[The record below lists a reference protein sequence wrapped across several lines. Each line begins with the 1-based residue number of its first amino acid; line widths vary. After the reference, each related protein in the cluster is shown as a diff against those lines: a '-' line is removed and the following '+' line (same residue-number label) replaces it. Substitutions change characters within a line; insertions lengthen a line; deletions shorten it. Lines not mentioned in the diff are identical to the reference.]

1 MTAPEQRA
9 PKQDRS
15 RITRER
21 LLGASIE
28 LLATQGWA
36 ATTVGAVA
44 AAAGVSRGAAQHH
57 FPTREDLITAALGH
71 MIEQRL
77 EDVRSV
83 GLDLPDPGPERTVA
97 VVRLIV
103 EHYTSDLFKAAL
115 HVWTAAASDPTLRD
129 RVLPLENHMS
139 REVLG
144 IAAAALGKDPS
155 DARVRRGLQT
165 TLDLAR
171 GLGLADV
178 LSDDSARRD
187 KIVRYWAGTLDA
199 VLGDSDR
206 SIPGIPKSDGHLP
219 GGAAGT
225 SF

>member
-21 LLGASIE
+21 LLGASID

-71 MIEQRL
+71 MIEQRIS
-77 EDVRSV
+77 DVRRG
-83 GLDLPDPGPERTVA
+83 GLDLPEPGPERTVA
-97 VVRLIV
+97 VVGFIV
-103 EHYTSDLFKAAL
+103 QHYTSNLFKAAL
-115 HVWTAAASDPTLRD
+115 HVWTAAASDPALRD

-139 REVLG
+139 REVLA
-144 IAAAALGKDPS
+144 IAAAALGR
-155 DARVRRGLQT
+155 DAADVRVRRGLQT

-178 LSDDSARRD
+178 LSDDSERRE
-187 KIVRYWAGTLDA
+187 KIVRFWAQTLDG
-199 VLGDSDR
+199 VLEETPESPSGDV
-206 SIPGIPKSDGHLP
+206 
-219 GGAAGT
+219 ANA

>member
-1 MTAPEQRA
+1 MAEPEQRT

-21 LLGASIE
+21 LLGASID

-77 EDVRSV
+77 ENVRSV
-83 GLDLPDPGPERTVA
+83 GLHLPDPGPARTVA
-97 VVRLIV
+97 VVRLV
-103 EHYTSDLFKAAL
+103 VQHYTSDLFKAAL
-115 HVWTAAASDPTLRD
+115 HVWTAAASDPALRD

-139 REVLG
+139 REVLA
-144 IAAAALGKDPS
+144 IAAAALQCDPA
-155 DARVRRGLQT
+155 DATVRRALQT

-187 KIVRYWAGTLDA
+187 KVIRFWAETLDL
-199 VLGDSDR
+199 VLARAGESQA
-206 SIPGIPKSDGHLP
+206 DGVVS
-219 GGAAGT
+219 AA
-225 SF
+225 F

>member
-1 MTAPEQRA
+1 MAAPEQRA

-15 RITRER
+15 RLTRER
-21 LLGASIE
+21 LLAASID

-57 FPTREDLITAALGH
+57 FPTREDLITAALEH

-77 EDVRSV
+77 GQVRAGGV
-83 GLDLPDPGPERTVA
+83 DLPEPGPERTLAVA
-97 VVRLIV
+97 RLIV

-115 HVWTAAASDPTLRD
+115 HVWTAAASDPALRD
-129 RVLPLENHMS
+129 RVLPLEARMS
-139 REVLG
+139 REVLA
-144 IAAAALGKDPS
+144 ISADSLEVDP
-155 DARVRRGLQT
+155 DDVRVRRALQI

-178 LSDDSARRD
+178 LSDDAARRE
-187 KIVRYWAGTLDA
+187 KIVAAWAGMLDD
-199 VLGDSDR
+199 VIR
-206 SIPGIPKSDGHLP
+206 R
-219 GGAAGT
+219 AGT
-225 SF
+225 RG

>member
-15 RITRER
+15 RLTRER
-21 LLGASIE
+21 LLGASID

-57 FPTREDLITAALGH
+57 FPTREDLITAALLH
-71 MIEQRL
+71 MIEQRID
-77 EDVRSV
+77 DVRNV
-83 GLDLPDPGPERTVA
+83 GLDLPEPGPERTVA

-103 EHYTSDLFKAAL
+103 QHYTSDLFKAAL
-115 HVWTAAASDPTLRD
+115 HVWTAAASDPALRD

-139 REVLG
+139 REILA
-144 IAAAALGKDPS
+144 IAAASLGRDPG
-155 DARVRRGLQT
+155 DARVRRPLQA

-178 LSDDSARRD
+178 LSDDSARRE
-187 KIVRYWAGTLDA
+187 KVIRYWAETLDL
-199 VLGDSDR
+199 VLAQVPEDST
-206 SIPGIPKSDGHLP
+206 DGVTP
-219 GGAAGT
+219 AA
-225 SF
+225 F

>member
-21 LLGASIE
+21 LLGASID

-36 ATTVGAVA
+36 ATTGGAVA

-71 MIEQRL
+71 MIEQRIS
-77 EDVRSV
+77 DVRRG
-83 GLDLPDPGPERTVA
+83 GLDLPEPGPERTVA
-97 VVRLIV
+97 VVGFIV
-103 EHYTSDLFKAAL
+103 QHYTSDLFKAAL
-115 HVWTAAASDPTLRD
+115 HVWTAAANDPALRD

-139 REVLG
+139 REVLA
-144 IAAAALGKDPS
+144 IAAAALGRDPG
-155 DARVRRGLQT
+155 DIRVRRALQT

-178 LSDDSARRD
+178 LSDDSDRRG
-187 KIVRYWAGTLDA
+187 KIVRFWAETLDTVLAEAGA
-199 VLGDSDR
+199 VAPER
-206 SIPGIPKSDGHLP
+206 P
-219 GGAAGT
+219 AGT

>member
-1 MTAPEQRA
+1 MTETEQRT

-15 RITRER
+15 RLTRER
-21 LLGASIE
+21 LLGASID

-71 MIEQRL
+71 MIEQRI

-103 EHYTSDLFKAAL
+103 QHYTSDLFKAAL
-115 HVWTAAASDPTLRD
+115 HVWTAAASDPALSD
-129 RVLPLENHMS
+129 RVLPLESHMS
-139 REVLG
+139 REVLA
-144 IAAAALGKDPS
+144 IAAAALGRDPG
-155 DARVRRGLQT
+155 DARVRRSLQA

-178 LSDDSARRD
+178 LSDDSARRE
-187 KIVRYWAGTLDA
+187 KVIRFWAETLDL
-199 VLGDSDR
+199 VLADTGETR
-206 SIPGIPKSDGHLP
+206 SDGVAP
-219 GGAAGT
+219 AT
-225 SF
+225 F

>member
-1 MTAPEQRA
+1 MTEPEQRT

-15 RITRER
+15 RLTRER
-21 LLGASIE
+21 LLGASID

-71 MIEQRL
+71 MIEQRIS
-77 EDVRSV
+77 DVRRG
-83 GLDLPDPGPERTVA
+83 GLDLPEPGPERTVA
-97 VVRLIV
+97 VVGFIV
-103 EHYTSDLFKAAL
+103 QHYTSDLFKAAL
-115 HVWTAAASDPTLRD
+115 HVWTAAASDPALRD
-129 RVLPLENHMS
+129 RVLPLENRMS
-139 REVLG
+139 REVLA
-144 IAAAALGKDPS
+144 IAAAALGR
-155 DARVRRGLQT
+155 DAGDVRVRRGLQT

-178 LSDDSARRD
+178 LSDDSERRE
-187 KIVRYWAGTLDA
+187 KIVRFWAQTLDG
-199 VLGDSDR
+199 VLAETPGSPAGDV
-206 SIPGIPKSDGHLP
+206 
-219 GGAAGT
+219 ANA

>member
-1 MTAPEQRA
+1 MAAPEQRT

-21 LLGASIE
+21 LLGAAIE

-57 FPTREDLITAALGH
+57 FPTREDLITAALVH
-71 MIEQRL
+71 MVDQRL
-77 EDVRSV
+77 ESVRSV
-83 GLDLPDPGPERTVA
+83 GLKLPPPGPERTVE

-103 EHYTSDLFKAAL
+103 AHYTSDLFKAAL
-115 HVWTAAASDPTLRD
+115 HVWTAAASDPALAE
-129 RVLPLENHMS
+129 RVLPLENRMS

-144 IAAAALGKDPS
+144 IAAVALGRDPS
-155 DARVRRGLQT
+155 NTRVRRALQT

-178 LSDDSARRD
+178 LSDDSARRE
-187 KIVRYWAGTLDA
+187 KIIRFWAESLDT
-199 VLGDSDR
+199 VLADAGKPLPEMA
-206 SIPGIPKSDGHLP
+206 PGS
-219 GGAAGT
+219 A
-225 SF
+225 F

>member
-21 LLGASIE
+21 LLGASID

-71 MIEQRL
+71 MIDQRL
-77 EDVRSV
+77 ENVRRV
-83 GLDLPDPGPERTVA
+83 GLNLPDPGPARTVA

-115 HVWTAAASDPTLRD
+115 HVWTAAASDPALRD

-139 REVLG
+139 REVLA
-144 IAAAALGKDPS
+144 IAALALERDPS
-155 DARVRRGLQT
+155 DTRVRRSLQT

-178 LSDDSARRD
+178 LSDDFARRE
-187 KIVRYWAGTLDA
+187 KIIRFWAESLDT
-199 VLGDSDR
+199 VLGD
-206 SIPGIPKSDGHLP
+206 
-219 GGAAGT
+219 AGEQRPEKGPET

>member
-1 MTAPEQRA
+1 MTGPEQRV

-21 LLGASIE
+21 LLGASID

-57 FPTREDLITAALGH
+57 FPTREDLITAALEH
-71 MIEQRL
+71 MIEQRV
-77 EDVRSV
+77 ESVRAV
-83 GLDLPDPGPERTVA
+83 GLELPEPGPDRTVA

-115 HVWTAAASDPTLRD
+115 QVWTAAASDPALAD
-129 RVLPLENHMS
+129 RVLPLETAMS

-144 IAAAALGKDPS
+144 IAAAALERDPS
-155 DARVRRGLQT
+155 DARVRRALQA

-178 LSDDSARRD
+178 LSDDSGRRD
-187 KIVRYWAGTLDA
+187 KIIRFWAQTMDEVLDEAGKSHPA
-199 VLGDSDR
+199 VGNR
-206 SIPGIPKSDGHLP
+206 GP
-219 GGAAGT
+219 
-225 SF
+225 F

>member
-1 MTAPEQRA
+1 MTDTEQRA

-28 LLATQGWA
+28 LLAAQGWA

-57 FPTREDLITAALGH
+57 FPTREDLITAALVH
-71 MIEQRL
+71 MIDQRL
-77 EDVRSV
+77 VSV
-83 GLDLPDPGPERTVA
+83 ATVDSELPEPGPERTIA

-103 EHYTSDLFKAAL
+103 DHYTSDLFKAAL
-115 HVWTAAASDPTLRD
+115 QVWTAAASDPALAD
-129 RVLPLENHMS
+129 RVLPLEAAMS
-139 REVLG
+139 REVLKY
-144 IAAAALGKDPS
+144 AAAALERDPA
-155 DARVRRGLQT
+155 DARVRRAIQT

-178 LSDDSARRD
+178 LSDDSERRD
-187 KIVRYWAGTLDA
+187 KIIRFWGQTMDDVLDDA
-199 VLGDSDR
+199 R
-206 SIPGIPKSDGHLP
+206 KTEPGAHG
-219 GGAAGT
+219 
-225 SF
+225 

>member
-21 LLGASIE
+21 LLGASID

-57 FPTREDLITAALGH
+57 FPTREDLITAALVH
-71 MIEQRL
+71 MIDQRL
-77 EDVRSV
+77 DSVRSV
-83 GLDLPDPGPERTVA
+83 GLDLPAPGPERTIA

-103 EHYTSDLFKAAL
+103 DHYTSDLFKAAL
-115 HVWTAAASDPTLRD
+115 QVWTAAASDPALAD
-129 RVLPLENHMS
+129 RVLPLEAAMS
-139 REVLG
+139 REVLKY
-144 IAAAALGKDPS
+144 AAGALERDPA
-155 DARVRRGLQT
+155 DARVRRAIQT

-178 LSDDSARRD
+178 LSDDSERRD
-187 KIVRYWAGTLDA
+187 KIIRFWGQTMDDVLDDA
-199 VLGDSDR
+199 R
-206 SIPGIPKSDGHLP
+206 KTEPGAHG
-219 GGAAGT
+219 
-225 SF
+225 

>member
-21 LLGASIE
+21 LLGASID

-71 MIEQRL
+71 MIEQRI
-77 EDVRSV
+77 ENVRNV
-83 GLDLPDPGPERTVA
+83 GLDLPAPGPERTVA

-115 HVWTAAASDPTLRD
+115 HVWTAAANDPALRD

-139 REVLG
+139 REVLA
-144 IAAAALGKDPS
+144 IAAAALERDPG
-155 DARVRRGLQT
+155 DPRVRRSLQT

-178 LSDDSARRD
+178 LSDDSTRRE
-187 KIVRYWAGTLDA
+187 KVIRYWAETLDM
-199 VLGDSDR
+199 VLAQTDEARIGEV
-206 SIPGIPKSDGHLP
+206 PT
-219 GGAAGT
+219 GT
-225 SF
+225 F

>member
-15 RITRER
+15 RITRGR
-21 LLGASIE
+21 LLGASID

-57 FPTREDLITAALGH
+57 FPTREDLITAALVH
-71 MIEQRL
+71 MIDQRL
-77 EDVRSV
+77 DSVRSV
-83 GLDLPDPGPERTVA
+83 GLDLPSQGPERTLA

-103 EHYTSDLFKAAL
+103 DHYTSDLFKAAL
-115 HVWTAAASDPTLRD
+115 QVWTAAASDPALAA
-129 RVLPLENHMS
+129 RVLPLETAMS
-139 REVLG
+139 REVLA
-144 IAAAALGKDPS
+144 IAAAALERDPT
-155 DARVRRGLQT
+155 DARVRRAIQT

-178 LSDDSARRD
+178 LSDDRERRD
-187 KIVRYWAGTLDA
+187 KIIRFWAQTMDD
-199 VLGDSDR
+199 VLAQAGAPRPAAS
-206 SIPGIPKSDGHLP
+206 PDGP
-219 GGAAGT
+219 
-225 SF
+225 F

>member
-1 MTAPEQRA
+1 MTASEQRA

-57 FPTREDLITAALGH
+57 FPTREDLITAALVH
-71 MIEQRL
+71 MIDQRL
-77 EDVRSV
+77 DSVRSV
-83 GLDLPDPGPERTVA
+83 GLDLPDPGPERTLA

-103 EHYTSDLFKAAL
+103 DHYTSDLFKAAL
-115 HVWTAAASDPTLRD
+115 QVWTAAASDPALAA
-129 RVLPLENHMS
+129 RVLPLETAMS
-139 REVLG
+139 REVLA
-144 IAAAALGKDPS
+144 IAATALDRDPA
-155 DARVRRGLQT
+155 DARVRRAIQT

-178 LSDDSARRD
+178 LSDDSQRRD
-187 KIVRYWAGTLDA
+187 KIVRFWAQTMDD
-199 VLGDSDR
+199 VLIGAGKPR
-206 SIPGIPKSDGHLP
+206 PETGA
-219 GGAAGT
+219 GG

>member
-21 LLGASIE
+21 LLGASID

-57 FPTREDLITAALGH
+57 FPTREDLITAALVH
-71 MIEQRL
+71 MIDQRL
-77 EDVRSV
+77 DSVRAV
-83 GLDLPDPGPERTVA
+83 GLDLPGHGPERTLA

-103 EHYTSDLFKAAL
+103 DHYTSDLFKAAL
-115 HVWTAAASDPTLRD
+115 QVWTAAASDPALAA
-129 RVLPLENHMS
+129 RVLPLETAMS
-139 REVLG
+139 REVLT
-144 IAAAALGKDPS
+144 IAAGALGRDPH
-155 DARVRRGLQT
+155 DARVRRAIQT

-178 LSDDSARRD
+178 LADDSERRD
-187 KIVRYWAGTLDA
+187 KIIRYWAQTMDDA
-199 VLGDSDR
+199 L
-206 SIPGIPKSDGHLP
+206 
-219 GGAAGT
+219 AGT
-225 SF
+225 DRLPSETAP

>member
-1 MTAPEQRA
+1 MTETEQRT

-15 RITRER
+15 RLTRER
-21 LLGASIE
+21 LLGASID

-71 MIEQRL
+71 MIEQRI

-103 EHYTSDLFKAAL
+103 QHYTSDLFKAAL
-115 HVWTAAASDPTLRD
+115 HVWTAAASDPALSD
-129 RVLPLENHMS
+129 RVLPLESHMS
-139 REVLG
+139 REVLA
-144 IAAAALGKDPS
+144 IAAAALGRDPG
-155 DARVRRGLQT
+155 DARVRRSLQA

-178 LSDDSARRD
+178 LSDDSARRE
-187 KIVRYWAGTLDA
+187 KVIRFWAETLDL
-199 VLGDSDR
+199 VLADTGETR
-206 SIPGIPKSDGHLP
+206 SDGVAP
-219 GGAAGT
+219 AP
-225 SF
+225 F

>member
-21 LLGASIE
+21 LLGASID

-57 FPTREDLITAALGH
+57 FPTREDLITAALVH
-71 MIEQRL
+71 MIDQRL
-77 EDVRSV
+77 VSV
-83 GLDLPDPGPERTVA
+83 ATVDSELPEPGPERTIA

-103 EHYTSDLFKAAL
+103 DHYTSDLFKAAL
-115 HVWTAAASDPTLRD
+115 QVWTAAASDPALAD
-129 RVLPLENHMS
+129 RVLPLEAAMS
-139 REVLG
+139 REVLKY
-144 IAAAALGKDPS
+144 AAAALERDPA
-155 DARVRRGLQT
+155 DARVRRAIQT

-178 LSDDSARRD
+178 LSDDSERRD
-187 KIVRYWAGTLDA
+187 KIIRFWGQTMDDVLDDA
-199 VLGDSDR
+199 R
-206 SIPGIPKSDGHLP
+206 KTEPGAH
-219 GGAAGT
+219 A
-225 SF
+225 